1 MQAQLS
7 TERRISLMSDL
18 VAVDFDKTYGKG
30 IFLGI
35 EPKMKRSDRANPKS
49 PMVQG
54 DDGNGKLQWTATI
67 AAKSQLTETAKME
80 NIAVTI
86 LSPQKPYERLPVG
99 ATVVVEGLVMGI
111 MDKDKGGHSKY
122 WSAENIRPVPQERVA
137 AGQ

>member
-1 MQAQLS
+1 
-7 TERRISLMSDL
+7 MSDL
-18 VAVDFDKTYGKG
+18 SAVDFVTNYGKG

-67 AAKSQLTETAKME
+67 AVKSQLTETAKME
-80 NIAVTI
+80 NLAVTI
-86 LSPQKPYERLPVG
+86 LSPQKPYERLPIG
-99 ATVVVEGLVMGI
+99 TTVIVEGLVMGI

>member
-1 MQAQLS
+1 
-7 TERRISLMSDL
+7 MSDL
-18 VAVDFDKTYGKG
+18 AVVNFVETYGKG

-67 AAKSQLTETAKME
+67 AVKSQLSETAKME
-80 NIAVTI
+80 NMAVTI
-86 LSPQKPYERLPVG
+86 LSPQKPYDRLPIGTMVI
-99 ATVVVEGLVMGI
+99 AEGLVMGI
-111 MDKDKGGHSKY
+111 IDKDKGGHSKY